1 MSVHKESDCQKRNI
15 YCLLLLIK
23 QQNKSKKPQHLQP
36 TSKPEKKH
44 VESTP
49 PQPELRRKRK
59 TSWQC
64 DPPRQECVHGLDP
77 LAVAQKR
84 SEHHQRTKQMSTRK
98 QSKRGRRRQ
107 GIKRLY
113 NTRLQITLI
122 CQYGRVVK
130 AIDLKSIGVPP
141 RRFEPCC

>member
-1 MSVHKESDCQKRNI
+1 MFIKNPTAKKGTFIDSSSLSNNKTKARNPST
-15 YCLLLLIK
+15 YSQLRSRK
-23 QQNKSKKPQHLQP
+23 
-36 TSKPEKKH
+36 KKH

-49 PQPELRRKRK
+49 LQPELHRKRK
-59 TSWQC
+59 TNGNAILREKSTRTRTRSSRWC
-64 DPPRQECVHGLDP
+64 AR
-77 LAVAQKR
+77 KR
-84 SEHHQRTKQMSTRK
+84 SVHHQRTKQMSTRK

-107 GIKRLY
+107 GIKRIYIL
-113 NTRLQITLI
+113 TLEKGFI